1 MTDTKSCEEHLRTS
15 ALTRKTSL
23 SPWECPSNVKTMLKA
38 FSPRGT
44 WLVQWIECATLNL
57 RVVNSS
63 PNVGRRDYLKIEI
76 SEKKKKNYQT
86 NPDTRGS
93 EGTLQNIMCI
103 RERKQKGQP

>member
-76 SEKKKKNYQT
+76 SEKKKKKLPNKPRYKGVRG
-86 NPDTRGS
+86 DTS
-93 EGTLQNIMCI
+93 KYNVH
-103 RERKQKGQP
+103 